1 MLSTMHAKEAAFDSA
16 AKSLGAQLIV
26 PHGIDTDAFGTF
38 TGEIKRQGDMRE
50 AAIAKARAGMRKAGC
65 SIGIASEGSF
75 APLPAAPFLS
85 QNLELAVLV
94 DDEREIVVVES
105 AASLETNFSAIEFS
119 DNHLPEE
126 WLTRVGFPEHGLI
139 VRSIGSD
146 GEPVIVKGIR
156 SARELRQ
163 AIEKAR
169 NAAPSGV
176 ISLETDMRAHMNPT
190 RMRVIAEA
198 ANRLAARL
206 NTLCPGCGSP
216 GWGQVYQV
224 GGLPCADCG
233 LPTTWIKHVI
243 YGCPACP
250 QQSHEDRG
258 DGLVAADSQHCAVC
272 NP

>member
-1 MLSTMHAKEAAFDSA
+1 MHAKEAAFASA
-16 AKSLGAQLIV
+16 AELLGAQLIV
-26 PHGIDTDAFGTF
+26 PHGVDTDAFGTF
-38 TGEIKRQGDMRE
+38 TGEIERQGDMRE
-50 AAIAKARAGMRKAGC
+50 TAIAKARAGMSKAGC

-94 DDEREIVVVES
+94 DRERDIVVVES
-105 AASLETNFSAIEFS
+105 VASLETNFSAIEVN
-119 DNHLPEE
+119 DNRMLKE

-139 VRSIGSD
+139 VRSIGGD
-146 GEPVIVKGIR
+146 AQPVNIKGIR
-156 SARELRQ
+156 SARELQQ
-163 AIEKAR
+163 AIKKAR
-169 NAAPSGV
+169 NAAPSEV

-198 ANRLAARL
+198 ANRLATRL

-216 GWGQVYQV
+216 GWGQVDQV

-243 YGCPACP
+243 NGCPACP
-250 QQSHEDRG
+250 HRSDEDRD
-258 DGLVAADSQHCAVC
+258 DGLAAADPQHCAAC